1 MRKRPAPFL
10 PSRTAS
16 SPLLTSLA
24 QQLVNGITLG
34 AVYALFAIG
43 FGVLDILNL
52 AHAAIFMAAAF
63 AAFALTG
70 SGVPPVVAAALA
82 IGLGGLLG
90 VALDRVAFAPLRARN
105 AGTLAPL
112 LSSIGVAIIIEGIV
126 RGIFGPD
133 QHRFD
138 IGALSTA
145 QLSAGPISIGA
156 LDLIAVVAAIILMLA
171 LNYVLLRTPLG
182 RSIRAVADD
191 RVAAAILG
199 INLERTIAL
208 TFFIASGLGA
218 AAGILIGLQYGT
230 VSLDM
235 GSRIELKGLA
245 IIVLGG
251 MGSITGAVAGAFILG
266 IAETL
271 SVALVSSSYRD
282 AIAFAL
288 MFGILVARPSGL
300 FGKKT
305 LRGA

>member
-1 MRKRPAPFL
+1 
-10 PSRTAS
+10 
-16 SPLLTSLA
+16 
-24 QQLVNGITLG
+24 LG

-43 FGVLDILNL
+43 YTLVFGVLDILNL
-52 AHAAIFMAAAF
+52 AHAAIFMASAF
-63 AAFALTG
+63 AAFALAQHG
-70 SGVPPVVAAALA
+70 LPLAAAAPIA
-82 IGLGGLLG
+82 IVLGGLMG
-90 VALDRVAFAPLRARN
+90 IALDRVAFAPLRARN

-112 LSSIGVAIIIEGIV
+112 ISSIGVAIIIEGIV
-126 RGIFGPD
+126 RGAFGPD

-138 IGALSTA
+138 VGALSTA
-145 QLSAGPISIGA
+145 QIRVGPISVGA
-156 LDLIAVVAAIILMLA
+156 LDLIAVGVALVLMLA
-171 LNYVLLRTPLG
+171 LNFVLLRTPLG

-191 RVAAAILG
+191 RTAAAILG
-199 INLERTIAL
+199 VNLERTVAL
-208 TFFIASGLGA
+208 TFFIASALGA

-288 MFGILVARPSGL
+288 MFLILVIRPSGL

-305 LRGA
+305 LRSA

>member
-1 MRKRPAPFL
+1 M
-10 PSRTAS
+10 
-16 SPLLTSLA
+16 
-24 QQLVNGITLG
+24 G

-43 FGVLDILNL
+43 YTLVFGVLDILNL
-52 AHAAIFMAAAF
+52 AHAAIFMASAF
-63 AAFALTG
+63 AAFALAQHG
-70 SGVPPVVAAALA
+70 LPLAAAAPIA
-82 IGLGGLLG
+82 IVLGGLMG
-90 VALDRVAFAPLRARN
+90 IALDRVAFAPLRARN

-112 LSSIGVAIIIEGIV
+112 ISSIGVAIIIEGIV
-126 RGIFGPD
+126 RGAFGPD

-138 IGALSTA
+138 VGALSTA
-145 QLSAGPISIGA
+145 QIRVGPISVGA
-156 LDLIAVVAAIILMLA
+156 LDLIAVGVALVLMLA
-171 LNYVLLRTPLG
+171 LNFVLLRTPLG

-191 RVAAAILG
+191 RTAAAILG
-199 INLERTIAL
+199 VNLERTVAL
-208 TFFIASGLGA
+208 TFFIASALGA

-288 MFGILVARPSGL
+288 MFLILVIRPSGL

-305 LRGA
+305 LRSA

>member
-1 MRKRPAPFL
+1 MAN
-10 PSRTAS
+10 
-16 SPLLTSLA
+16 LA

-43 FGVLDILNL
+43 YSLVFGVLDILNL

-70 SGVPPVVAAALA
+70 LGLPLPAAGLLA
-82 IGLGGLLG
+82 ILLGGVLG
-90 VALDRVAFAPLRARN
+90 IALDRVAFAPLRARN

-112 LSSIGVAIIIEGIV
+112 ISSIGVGIIIGGVV

-133 QHRFD
+133 EHRFD
-138 IGALSTA
+138 IGPLATV
-145 QLSAGPISIGA
+145 QLRLGPVSAGA
-156 LDLIAVVAAIILMLA
+156 LDLIAVVIAIVLMLA
-171 LNYVLLRTPLG
+171 LNYVLLRTSLG

-199 INLERTIAL
+199 VDLERTIAL
-208 TFFIASGLGA
+208 TFFLASALGA
-218 AAGILIGLQYGT
+218 AAGILIALQYGT

-288 MFGILVARPSGL
+288 MFAILVARPSGL
-300 FGKKT
+300 FGKKA

>member
-1 MRKRPAPFL
+1 LA
-10 PSRTAS
+10 
-16 SPLLTSLA
+16 SLA

-34 AVYALFAIG
+34 VVYALFAIG
-43 FGVLDILNL
+43 YTLVFGVLDILNL

-70 SGVPPVVAAALA
+70 YGLPPVIGAALA
-82 IGLGGLLG
+82 IVFGGLLG

-112 LSSIGVAIIIEGIV
+112 ISSIGVAIIIEGSA

-138 IGALSTA
+138 IGSLSSA
-145 QLSAGPISIGA
+145 QLRAGPISIGA
-156 LDLIAVVAAIILMLA
+156 LDLIAVGAALGLMLA

-199 INLERTIAL
+199 IDLERTIAL
-208 TFFIASGLGA
+208 TFFIASALGA

-251 MGSITGAVAGAFILG
+251 MGSITGAVTGAFILG

-282 AIAFAL
+282 AIAFGL
-288 MFGILVARPSGL
+288 MFLILVARPSGL
-300 FGKKT
+300 FGKKS

>member
-1 MRKRPAPFL
+1 MANF
-10 PSRTAS
+10 T
-16 SPLLTSLA
+16 
-24 QQLVNGITLG
+24 QQCVNGITLG

-43 FGVLDILNL
+43 YTLVFGVLDILNL

-70 SGVPPVVAAALA
+70 SGLPPVAAAALA
-82 IGLGGLLG
+82 IALGGLLG

-112 LSSIGVAIIIEGIV
+112 ISSIGVAIMIEGVV

-133 QHRFD
+133 QYRFD
-138 IGALSTA
+138 IGSWSTA
-145 QLSAGPISIGA
+145 RISAGPISIGA
-156 LDLIAVVAAIILMLA
+156 LDLVAVVAAIGLMLA
-171 LNYVLLRTPLG
+171 LNYVLLRTSLG
-182 RSIRAVADD
+182 RAIRAVADD
-191 RVAAAILG
+191 RLAAAILG
-199 INLERTIAL
+199 VDLERTIAL

-235 GSRIELKGLA
+235 GDRIELKGLA

-251 MGSITGAVAGAFILG
+251 MGSITGAVMGAFILG

-271 SVALVSSSYRD
+271 SIALVSSSYRD
-282 AIAFAL
+282 AIAFGL
-288 MFGILVARPSGL
+288 MFLILVARPSGL
-300 FGKKT
+300 FGKKS

>member
-1 MRKRPAPFL
+1 
-10 PSRTAS
+10 
-16 SPLLTSLA
+16 
-24 QQLVNGITLG
+24 LVNGITLG

-43 FGVLDILNL
+43 YTLVFGVLDILNL
-52 AHAAIFMAAAF
+52 AHAAIFMAGAF
-63 AAFALTG
+63 VAFALTG
-70 SGVPPVVAAALA
+70 YGLPPVAAAVVA
-82 IGLGGLLG
+82 IVFGGLLG
-90 VALDRVAFAPLRARN
+90 IALDRVAFAPLRARN

-112 LSSIGVAIIIEGIV
+112 ISSIGVAIIIQGVV

-138 IGALSTA
+138 VGALSTV
-145 QLSAGPISIGA
+145 QLRAGPISVGA
-156 LDLIAVVAAIILMLA
+156 LDLIAVGAALGLMLA

-191 RVAAAILG
+191 RIAAAILG
-199 INLERTIAL
+199 IDLERTIAL
-208 TFFIASGLGA
+208 TFFIASALGA

-251 MGSITGAVAGAFILG
+251 MGSITGAALGAFILG

-300 FGKKT
+300 FGKQK

>member
-1 MRKRPAPFL
+1 
-10 PSRTAS
+10 
-16 SPLLTSLA
+16 LTNLA
-24 QQLVNGITLG
+24 QQLINGITLG

-43 FGVLDILNL
+43 YTLVFGVLDILNL

-63 AAFALTG
+63 AAFALAG
-70 SGVPPVVAAALA
+70 FGLPLVAAGVLA
-82 IGLGGLLG
+82 IVFGGLLG
-90 VALDRVAFAPLRARN
+90 IALDRVAFAPLRARN

-112 LSSIGVAIIIEGIV
+112 ISSIGVGIIIEGVV
-126 RGIFGPD
+126 RGSFGPD
-133 QHRFD
+133 QHRFE
-138 IGALSTA
+138 IGSFSTA
-145 QLSAGPISIGA
+145 QVKFGPLSIGA
-156 LDLIAVVAAIILMLA
+156 LDLIAVAVAIGFMVA
-171 LNYVLLRTPLG
+171 LNYVLMHTPLG

-191 RVAAAILG
+191 RIAAAILG
-199 INLERTIAL
+199 VDLARTIAL
-208 TFFIASGLGA
+208 TFFIASALGA

-251 MGSITGAVAGAFILG
+251 MGSITGAVFGAFILG

-282 AIAFAL
+282 ALAFAL
-288 MFGILVARPSGL
+288 MFVILIARPSGL

-305 LRGA
+305 LRSA